1 MAHADVSAGHR
12 GYLETLSKIN
22 RHFVMPYAAKFVSS
36 AIANCVTCLNRRQK
50 PKHDHMIEFS
60 PMAGEVLAEIA
71 IDTIGPLNENEYNG
85 ILCKHIL
92 IIVDSYTRFT
102 WLYAIEDVKAE
113 TIINCL
119 KEKIFSV
126 HGVCDRIRSDNAA
139 SFKSKI
145 FKEVCSR
152 LGIEQVFIPV
162 RSAQSNYSERYN
174 KSVYNFLKT
183 DRRFQEGDWAHKLK
197 AAQFCMNTS
206 FNRRLGC
213 SPYFKFYCR
222 LPKLPIDQFDPLTR
236 TKIKSMNFSELL
248 DCLEK
253 TWKTGQRRTERY
265 LQVENKVRASK
276 AIRLNSY
283 CYIFYDVT
291 QVGVSKKLCSLWVGP
306 CLISRVISDSLFEVQ
321 PLQQCR
327 LKDKGVRIV
336 PRDKIYVIDST
347 LDLTPDEKI
356 DLVVTDDFFGVDSH
370 VAVNFDFP
378 NTIRNLSCSGGIE
391 ESENSGS
398 EQESEEF
405 LRVESTTKKPVSR
418 EVISFD
424 NSSLGSGVPFLHRNN
439 KDLAMEELSESMSNC
454 TLSEQN
460 NTKANDNSMDLSLS
474 EADKDSTLS
483 SISKDSVFTEE
494 RLNDSNLSDKTE
506 LSNTSDISADND
518 DINMDTAND
527 MESRMSILEDTFSKV
542 QEKITNLEH
551 RRASVK
557 RGRDMEN
564 DELDRPTDN
573 VKSQKMSDTFHARGR
588 PKGLT
593 NDVLQK
599 RLEEDRIKRDI
610 DRKERFS
617 VKDVVTRK
625 VTNLFSKDKDQEKEK
640 DKEDDNMED

>member
-1 MAHADVSAGHR
+1 M
-12 GYLETLSKIN
+12 
-22 RHFVMPYAAKFVSS
+22 
-36 AIANCVTCLNRRQK
+36 
-50 PKHDHMIEFS
+50 
-60 PMAGEVLAEIA
+60 
-71 IDTIGPLNENEYNG
+71 
-85 ILCKHIL
+85 
-92 IIVDSYTRFT
+92 
-102 WLYAIEDVKAE
+102 
-113 TIINCL
+113 
-119 KEKIFSV
+119 
-126 HGVCDRIRSDNAA
+126 
-139 SFKSKI
+139 
-145 FKEVCSR
+145 
-152 LGIEQVFIPV
+152 
-162 RSAQSNYSERYN
+162 
-174 KSVYNFLKT
+174 
-183 DRRFQEGDWAHKLK
+183 
-197 AAQFCMNTS
+197 
-206 FNRRLGC
+206 
-213 SPYFKFYCR
+213 
-222 LPKLPIDQFDPLTR
+222 
-236 TKIKSMNFSELL
+236 
-248 DCLEK
+248 
-253 TWKTGQRRTERY
+253 
-265 LQVENKVRASK
+265 
-276 AIRLNSY
+276 
-283 CYIFYDVT
+283 
-291 QVGVSKKLCSLWVGP
+291 
-306 CLISRVISDSLFEVQ
+306 
-321 PLQQCR
+321 
-327 LKDKGVRIV
+327 
-336 PRDKIYVIDST
+336 
-347 LDLTPDEKI
+347 DLTPDEKI

-378 NTIRNLSCSGGIE
+378 NTIRNLSCSGGTE

-405 LRVESTTKKPVSR
+405 LRVENTTKKPVSR

-506 LSNTSDISADND
+506 LSNTSDISTNND

-625 VTNLFSKDKDQEKEK
+625 VTNLFSKDKDKEK